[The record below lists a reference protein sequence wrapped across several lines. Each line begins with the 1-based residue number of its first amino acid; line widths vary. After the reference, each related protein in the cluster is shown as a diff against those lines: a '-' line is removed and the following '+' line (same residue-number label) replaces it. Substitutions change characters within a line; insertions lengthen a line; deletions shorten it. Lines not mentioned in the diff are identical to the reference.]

1 MSSAGDHVV
10 DNLQAKTGTH
20 DTCSCQVFDRLAAD
34 LLLGTLEG
42 INATIFAYG
51 QTGSGKTF
59 TITGGPERYAERGLI
74 PRSISFLFH
83 SIAQRPTCLYK
94 VTSSQRS
101 SFMQLPAAPCCL

>member
-1 MSSAGDHVV
+1 M
-10 DNLQAKTGTH
+10 
-20 DTCSCQVFDRLAAD
+20 TCVRGLCACQVFDRLASD
-34 LLLGTLEG
+34 LLLGALEG

-59 TITGGPERYAERGLI
+59 TITGGPERYADRGLI

-94 VTSSQRS
+94 VPY
-101 SFMQLPAAPCCL
+101 LPVSYPPTTT

>member
-1 MSSAGDHVV
+1 M
-10 DNLQAKTGTH
+10 
-20 DTCSCQVFDRLAAD
+20 CQVFDRLAAD

-59 TITGGPERYAERGLI
+59 TITGGPKRYADRGLI

-83 SIAQRPTCLYK
+83 SISQRPTYLYK
-94 VTSSQRS
+94 VLPPGISS
-101 SFMQLPAAPCCL
+101 PTAPWRL